1 MGRRDLLFIVLVF
14 LGLGAVASGLLQPSK
29 PKPELVETSSP
40 RVTEFQTAVA
50 RTDAAFE
57 RVWRDA
63 KLLPAAEAD
72 ALLVA
77 RRLSL
82 ALVGSA
88 PSIEEIRQLEAA
100 IGQRDNR
107 SDVLDGWVESRL
119 ADRRSADYLAER
131 FARAWVG
138 VEDGPFILYRRRRF
152 VSWLS
157 DQLHANRPYDELVRE
172 VISAQGLWTDH
183 PATNFVTVTIAES
196 DKGPDE
202 VRLAGRVSRA
212 FLGVR
217 LDCAQCHDHPF
228 ADWKRED
235 FHHLAAFFGE
245 AEQTLTG
252 VRDRGGVYE
261 AEHPTT
267 GKHEPFEP
275 AVPMVKELD
284 VASSDAT
291 PRERLAAWVTHRD
304 NRAFARATVNRVW
317 AMLCGEPLV
326 TPVDDLPLP
335 AATSNNADEPAPID
349 VLAEDFAAHE
359 FDLRRLIR
367 VIAATR
373 AFRASS
379 EQPSTPNAA
388 DAKDVQPMRAT
399 FPVTRLRPEQVV
411 GSLVQSTNLSTIGHD
426 SHIVTRLLRAS
437 AQNDFIKQYGDAG
450 EDELDDPGGTIPQ
463 RLILMNGKL
472 VDEKTSDNLL
482 FSAAAQ
488 IARLSPDDAKAIEMV
503 YLAVLTRRPTDSEAT
518 HFAERFRE
526 SSDTGRIAAVQD
538 LYWALLNSSEFAWN
552 H

>member
-1 MGRRDLLFIVLVF
+1 MC
-14 LGLGAVASGLLQPSK
+14 
-29 PKPELVETSSP
+29 
-40 RVTEFQTAVA
+40 
-50 RTDAAFE
+50 
-57 RVWRDA
+57 
-63 KLLPAAEAD
+63 
-72 ALLVA
+72 
-77 RRLSL
+77 
-82 ALVGSA
+82 GS
-88 PSIEEIRQLEAA
+88 
-100 IGQRDNR
+100 
-107 SDVLDGWVESRL
+107 
-119 ADRRSADYLAER
+119 
-131 FARAWVG
+131 
-138 VEDGPFILYRRRRF
+138 
-152 VSWLS
+152 
-157 DQLHANRPYDELVRE
+157 
-172 VISAQGLWTDH
+172 T
-183 PATNFVTVTIAES
+183 
-196 DKGPDE
+196 
-202 VRLAGRVSRA
+202 
-212 FLGVR
+212 
-217 LDCAQCHDHPF
+217 AQCHDHPF

-267 GKHEPFEP
+267 GKHESFEP
-275 AVPMVKELD
+275 AVPMAKELD
-284 VASSDAT
+284 VAPSDAT

-335 AATSNNADEPAPID
+335 SQSLDKAVELAPID
-349 VLAEDFAAHE
+349 VLAEDFAAHD

-367 VIAATR
+367 LIAATR

-379 EQPSTPNAA
+379 DQPSKPNAA
-388 DAKDVQPMRAT
+388 AEGDAQRVRAT

-426 SHIVTRLLRAS
+426 SHIFTRLLRAF

-488 IARLSPDDAKAIEMV
+488 IARLSPGDQKAIEMV
-503 YLAVLTRRPTDSEAT
+503 YLAVLTRRPTDEESR
-518 HFAERFRE
+518 HFTERFRE
-526 SSDTGRIAAVQD
+526 SSAKGRIAAVQD
-538 LYWALLNSSEFAWN
+538 MYWALLNSSEFAWN